1 MKIVRLL
8 SLLLFLWYASG
19 GIFTERSEAQEANG
33 TDSAS
38 PGASSE
44 RADAEAL
51 LRAELEMKIRERAQA
66 LERVNQEL
74 AEARRNLDE
83 TSAERVSLQQELKT
97 IEQNI
102 SQLNLRIRSDTLT
115 VEKLA
120 YELQTIDFDIRDIR
134 EAVGDKRLA
143 IAQVIRK
150 LQENE
155 HESILSILLKN
166 ESLAD
171 GVLAIQNLR
180 DLNFQLTVDISR
192 LEELDARLTEKI
204 DTLSAKKADIVNH
217 TRNAVYRK
225 AIIEEQQ
232 QDRARL
238 VAETKNR
245 EVVYREQVTDLR
257 RRQQEVAEE
266 IEAIQSELRA
276 KIDPTLLPLAQSG
289 VLGLP
294 VGGIE
299 VRDLTQGYG
308 ATRFARR
315 GGYQGNWHNGID
327 IGAPLGT
334 PVFAAED
341 GEVAAMGNQDR
352 YCPGGAYGRFVVV
365 NHDNNLTTLYA
376 HLSKIAVDEGT
387 RVKRGDLV
395 GYIGRTGYAT
405 GAHLHFTVFAR
416 PTFYMGQSRS
426 CGPMPFGGDLNPI
439 NYL

>member
-1 MKIVRLL
+1 MRLL

-74 AEARRNLDE
+74 TEARRNLDE

-225 AIIEEQQ
+225 AIIE
-232 QDRARL
+232 
-238 VAETKNR
+238 
-245 EVVYREQVTDLR
+245 
-257 RRQQEVAEE
+257 
-266 IEAIQSELRA
+266 
-276 KIDPTLLPLAQSG
+276 
-289 VLGLP
+289 
-294 VGGIE
+294 
-299 VRDLTQGYG
+299 
-308 ATRFARR
+308 
-315 GGYQGNWHNGID
+315 
-327 IGAPLGT
+327 
-334 PVFAAED
+334 
-341 GEVAAMGNQDR
+341 
-352 YCPGGAYGRFVVV
+352 
-365 NHDNNLTTLYA
+365 
-376 HLSKIAVDEGT
+376 
-387 RVKRGDLV
+387 
-395 GYIGRTGYAT
+395 
-405 GAHLHFTVFAR
+405 
-416 PTFYMGQSRS
+416 
-426 CGPMPFGGDLNPI
+426 
-439 NYL
+439 